1 MLKNA
6 LKPEIVEMI
15 HEKKW
20 RDLREALASWPA
32 PDIADLLTELE
43 EDEMVIT
50 FRLLPRELRAEV
62 FVLLDVEY
70 QLRLIK
76 EMSNR
81 HIQSVISEL
90 TPDDRTELFEDLPGR
105 VTQKLLTLLPPEDR
119 RESLRLLG
127 YPENSVG
134 RLMTPDYVAIYPHWT
149 IGQALDHIRKN
160 GKDAETINTIYVID
174 EDSHLLD
181 ELPLRKLILA
191 SPEEKVESLMD
202 KQFIAISAYEDQEQ
216 AVKIVEKYDLV
227 AIPVV
232 DSQNVLLG
240 IVTVDDILDVLE
252 DEVTEDAHKGGAVL
266 PLGISY
272 SSASTWT
279 LYRKRIVWLSL
290 LALSGFLTGNVLAV
304 FQNTLSSIIYL
315 AFFIPVLIGTGG
327 NTSSQASTLI
337 IRALAVGDVT
347 VKKWLRVIGKEF
359 LVGLPL
365 GLSMGVILFLWGYL
379 WKNDFHIGLVVGLS
393 ASVIVI
399 WANIVGSLL
408 PILLTKLK
416 FDPAVISSPL
426 LSTFLDITGL
436 LIYFTIAKAIFNV

>member
-15 HEKKW
+15 KEKRW
-20 RDLREALASWPA
+20 RELREALSSWPA
-32 PDIADLLTELE
+32 PDIADLLKELE
-43 EDEMVIT
+43 EDDMVIT
-50 FRLLPRELRAEV
+50 FRLLPSELRAEA

-70 QLRLIK
+70 QLKLIK

-90 TPDDRTELFEDLPGR
+90 TPDDRTELFEDLPGT

-149 IGQALDHIRKN
+149 IEQALDHIRKN
-160 GKDAETINTIYVID
+160 GKDAETINTVYVID
-174 EDSHLLD
+174 EEGHLLD

-191 SPEEKVESLMD
+191 SPDDMVESLMD
-202 KQFIAISAYEDQEQ
+202 RHFIAVSAYEDQEQ
-216 AVKIVEKYDLV
+216 AVKLVEKYDLF

-232 DSQNVLLG
+232 DSHNVLLG

-266 PLGISY
+266 PLGMNY

-290 LALSGFLTGNVLAV
+290 LALSGFLTGNVLSI

-347 VKKWLRVIGKEF
+347 VKKWLKVIGKET

-365 GLSMGVILFLWGYL
+365 GLSMGVILFMWGYL
-379 WKNDFHIGLVVGLS
+379 WKQDFHIGLVVGLS

-408 PILLTKLK
+408 PIILTKLK

-436 LIYFTIAKAIFNV
+436 VIYFTIAKAVFNV